1 MVNMLKNGS
10 NMSVLPD
17 PAKETRNKVKKKSDN
32 FGEAQTRD
40 ERRDCK
46 PKQVKK

>member
-1 MVNMLKNGS
+1 MVNMLKNGN

-17 PAKETRNKVKKKSDN
+17 PAIETRNKVKKRAITLEKHRP
-32 FGEAQTRD
+32 GRKE
-40 ERRDCK
+40 DCK